1 MATVKDILVQHII
14 SDVELCYFETFS
26 PSPTK
31 FNLVLLYKDHGKLQF
46 IEGISEV
53 KPEDM
58 KEELRASNRNIK
70 FAEGL
75 PLNWSQLMKEVRE
88 NPQEFSDAGGWE
100 CLTAGNT
107 ELVIKMEPGVLLSCC
122 SCEEKVRFYLS
133 NRERE

>member
-107 ELVIKMEPGVLLSCC
+107 ELVIKLEPGVLLSCC